1 MANFIKLTGYKN
13 GEPLVLNREDI
24 VCVQNWRNIDGQ
36 QMTSIKMARR
46 GSVIGVVGDVNET
59 MNRIG
64 HEGFVKL
71 TGAGN
76 GNPLYFRRDNVLTL
90 NINED
95 GITFIVDD
103 DSDGAY
109 GVTESLETVM
119 ALLNGGEGK

>member
-90 NINED
+90 NNNED